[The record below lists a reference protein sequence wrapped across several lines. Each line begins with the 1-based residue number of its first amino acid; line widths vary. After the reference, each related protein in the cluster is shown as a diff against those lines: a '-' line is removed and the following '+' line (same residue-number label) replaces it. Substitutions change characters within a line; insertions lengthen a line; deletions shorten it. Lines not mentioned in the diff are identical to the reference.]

1 MAITSS
7 KAYVFCTY
15 YGHHLLVSKIRAAT
29 YARHVCVSEKNN
41 IPFPI
46 SQVTQGKAHEPDGG
60 AASSGDAF
68 DEQAEMREINDR
80 LAKQRPLDLAN
91 LAAFMWLLFKGDT
104 FKTDCMLYQSVYI
117 YIISYVS
124 VYLCLQYYTVYASE
138 SVSISE
144 SRSSPVSISM
154 YLVLAILFRSYRG
167 LTRSFTLSQQHV
179 WPHP

>member
-1 MAITSS
+1 MPDM
-7 KAYVFCTY
+7 YVSRKKTTF
-15 YGHHLLVSKIRAAT
+15 
-29 YARHVCVSEKNN
+29 
-41 IPFPI
+41 PFP
-46 SQVTQGKAHEPDGG
+46 SAKWLRERLTNQMVGPPPLA
-60 AASSGDAF
+60 
-68 DEQAEMREINDR
+68 MRLMNKLRWGRSMTGWPSRDPWIWQTLLRSCDYYSKVIPS
-80 LAKQRPLDLAN
+80 KQIVCCTN
-91 LAAFMWLLFKGDT
+91 L
-104 FKTDCMLYQSVYI
+104 YI